1 MKQCILIGG
10 GNTTDPNNPY
20 ETEHIDK
27 RIVELVNKEQPI
39 FLYIGLANSYA
50 DSRYDHIKKI
60 FQNLKCQTQ
69 YLKKNNVIHNPKI
82 VEEKINNA
90 DIIYIDG
97 GDTLKLL
104 DYVKKYSIDILL
116 KKAYEK
122 GTILVGKSAG
132 AILLSKAGLSDS
144 YILRG
149 EKDTYEFVEG
159 LNIEPIIICP
169 HYTKE
174 KQEIIKDKLTK
185 KEIVYGIPNQTALI
199 IKDHKIDKIE
209 IENEQ
214 VKIIE
219 R

>member
-10 GNTTDPNNPY
+10 GNTTDPNNIY
-20 ETEHIDK
+20 ETEYIDK
-27 RIVELVNKEQPI
+27 KIVEITEKEQPN

-50 DSRYDHIKKI
+50 DSRYKHIKKI
-60 FQNLKCQTQ
+60 FQNLNCKTQ
-69 YLKKNNVIHNPKI
+69 YLKKNNVIQNPKI
-82 VEEKINNA
+82 VEDKIFNA

-104 DYVKKYSIDILL
+104 DYVKKFSIDILL

-122 GTILVGKSAG
+122 GTVLVGKSAG
-132 AILLSKAGLSDS
+132 AILLSKKGLSDS

-149 EKDTYEFVEG
+149 ERNTYEFVKG

-169 HYTKE
+169 HYSIEKNKIIKE
-174 KQEIIKDKLTK
+174 KLKE

-199 IKDHKIDKIE
+199 IKDHKIEKIE
-209 IENEQ
+209 KNSNQIE
-214 VKIIE
+214 IIE

>member
-27 RIVELVNKEQPI
+27 RIIELVNKEQPN

-60 FQNLKCQTQ
+60 FQTLKCQTQ

-149 EKDTYEFVEG
+149 EKSTYEFVDG

-174 KQEIIKDKLTK
+174 KQSIIKDKLKK
-185 KEIVYGIPNQTALI
+185 KEIVYGIPNQTALV
-199 IKDHKIDKIE
+199 IKDHIIDKIE

>member
-10 GNTTDPNNPY
+10 GNTTDPKNQY

-27 RIVELVNKEQPI
+27 KIVEMSNKNQPN

-60 FQNLKCQTQ
+60 FQNLNCQTQ

-82 VEEKINNA
+82 VEDKITNA

-97 GDTLKLL
+97 GDTIKLL
-104 DYVKKYSIDILL
+104 DYVKKYSIDNLL

-122 GTILVGKSAG
+122 GTVLVGKSAG
-132 AILLSKAGLSDS
+132 AILLSKEGLSDS

-149 EKDTYEFVEG
+149 EKDTYEFIKG

-169 HYTKE
+169 HYSIE
-174 KQEIIKDKLTK
+174 KKEIIKKK
-185 KEIVYGIPNQTALI
+185 VKRKEIIYGIPNRTALI
-199 IKDHKIDKIE
+199 IKDHIIDTIE
-209 IENEQ
+209 IGNNQIE
-214 VKIIE
+214 IIE

>member
-27 RIVELVNKEQPI
+27 RIVELANKEQPI

-82 VEEKINNA
+82 IEEKINNA

-149 EKDTYEFVEG
+149 EKSTYEFVEG
-159 LNIEPIIICP
+159 LNIESIIICP

-174 KQEIIKDKLTK
+174 KQSIIKDKLKK
-185 KEIVYGIPNQTALI
+185 KEIVYGIPNQTALV
-199 IKDHKIDKIE
+199 IKDHIIDKIE

-214 VKIIE
+214 VIIIE